1 MKLRLESLALTF
13 FFVMFIYSGFTKIF
27 QFAKKVSVLQTKTK
41 LPLLINQ
48 LGMIGVIVLEIVG
61 SLLLLLDEYMP
72 GLIHPKIIQLIYLVY
87 MLFMIV
93 VTLLYHPPGKAM
105 IPFLSNMTTFGG
117 FMYIYSQKF

>member
-1 MKLRLESLALTF
+1 MKLQLESIALTF

-27 QFAKKVSVLQTKTK
+27 QFAKKVDVLQTKTK

-87 MLFMIV
+87 MVFMVV

>member
-1 MKLRLESLALTF
+1 
-13 FFVMFIYSGFTKIF
+13 
-27 QFAKKVSVLQTKTK
+27 
-41 LPLLINQ
+41 
-48 LGMIGVIVLEIVG
+48 MIGVIVLEIVG

-87 MLFMIV
+87 MVFMVV